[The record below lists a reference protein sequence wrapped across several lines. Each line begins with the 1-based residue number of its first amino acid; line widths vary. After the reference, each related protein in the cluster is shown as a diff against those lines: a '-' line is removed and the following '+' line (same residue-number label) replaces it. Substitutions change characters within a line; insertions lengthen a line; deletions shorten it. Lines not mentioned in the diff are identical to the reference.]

1 MARLPIVRDRHGEI
15 VDRRALREERG
26 GARASAGRSILPSQP
41 SRIPTPERLAAMLR
55 RAETPGY
62 GASVAYLELAELMEE
77 RHLHYL
83 GVLGTRRR
91 AVSQIGVAIEPAS
104 DSAADVRDADLVRG
118 LFEREEFADEA
129 FDILDAVGKGYSVTE
144 IVWDMSERQWMPV
157 RLQHQLPQWYDYDPD
172 TGTRLMRREM
182 SGYVELEPYKFIVHA
197 APAKSG
203 LPGRSGLAR
212 CAAWA
217 WMLGCYTLNDWM
229 RFCEVYGQPMRL
241 GRYHPAASDKDR
253 RTLFRAVR
261 DIATDAAAILP
272 EGMTIDFEGGDSTAA
287 HSGIYSD
294 LLAYLDAR
302 ISIAVLGQT
311 LTTESGG
318 TGSYALGQVH
328 NLVRH
333 DIERDDGRRL
343 AATLRRDL
351 VIPVVQLNHGPRPAY
366 PRVTIERE
374 TAVDVDL
381 MSRSLERL
389 VPLGL
394 RVRADEV
401 RARLRLAPPDD
412 DDEVLTAPAAPA
424 APPGAA
430 DPPEPAPARARDA
443 GADLN
448 DCRALARTLDEG
460 DPLPALTARTRAAL
474 GPLVDAWAGRVR
486 DALDAAD
493 SLATVRT
500 ALDAAAADPE
510 TGAFAAAFAPA
521 LIAAHLAGRY
531 DVAEE
536 AGGVAL
542 ATAAAQHTQ
551 LPFEEQIDFFR
562 GKLNLPTEA
571 WTDIWES
578 QHDVSFV
585 VAGAARDDLLTDLRD
600 AVDQAIADGTTL
612 ATFRRDFDSIVARH
626 GWSYNGGRDWRTRV
640 IYGTN
645 LRTSYAAGRYR
656 QMQDVAEHRPYW
668 RYRHSDA
675 SEQPRHDH
683 LAWDGLILRH
693 DDPWWDTHYPPN
705 GWGCKCYIET
715 LAERDMKRLGKDGPD
730 TAPAVRTRTVTV
742 GAMGPTPRTVTVP
755 VGIDPGWAY
764 APGQRSALGAAVRHR
779 LDRAASQAPAIASA
793 GVAATLAAPR
803 TLQALADEWR
813 RWRREGVGGTGRRAE
828 AMVVGALPPAALRA
842 LAAQGVTPASAAVS
856 VTRGA
861 LGHLGRRPKARR
873 GQALADADVDRLPEV
888 LAAPE
893 ATLYEPPRTPRA
905 RGTLLMVF
913 TPAGAEERRRGKW
926 VIEIDARGR
935 EQRGKG
941 RRRPYQTNSVRTAG
955 YVQAGDLRDPRYV
968 LLDGEVGE

>member
-1 MARLPIVRDRHGEI
+1 MARLPLVRDRYGEI

-41 SRIPTPERLAAMLR
+41 SRIPTPERLAATLR
-55 RAETPGY
+55 RAETPGA
-62 GASVAYLELAELMEE
+62 GASVAYLEIAELMEE
-77 RHLHYL
+77 RHIHYI

-91 AVSQIGVAIEPAS
+91 AVSQIGVAIEPAT
-104 DSAADVRDADLVRG
+104 DSAEDVRDADLVRSV
-118 LFEREEFADEA
+118 FAREEFGDEA

-144 IVWDMSERQWMPV
+144 IIWDMSERQWMPA

-172 TGTRLMRREM
+172 TGTRLMRREAD
-182 SGYVELEPYKFIVHA
+182 GYVEMEPYKYIVHA

-217 WMLGCYTLNDWM
+217 WMLGCYTLHDWM
-229 RFCEVYGQPMRL
+229 RFCEIYGQPLRI

-253 RTLFRAVR
+253 RTLYRAVR

-272 EGMTIDFEGGDSTAA
+272 EGMTIDFEGGGAVAA
-287 HSGIYSD
+287 HSEIYSD

-318 TGSYALGQVH
+318 TGSYALGRVH
-328 NLVRH
+328 DLVRH

-351 VIPVVQLNHGPRPAY
+351 VVPMVTLNHGPRPAY
-366 PRVTIERE
+366 PRVTIARE
-374 TAVDVDL
+374 DALDVDL
-381 MSRSLERL
+381 MSKSLARL

-424 APPGAA
+424 APPGAT

-443 GADLN
+443 GADL
-448 DCRALARTLDEG
+448 DHRALARTLDEG
-460 DPLPALTARTRAAL
+460 DPLPALTARARATL

-486 DALDAAD
+486 DALAAAD

-510 TGAFAAAFAPA
+510 TAAFAAALAAA
-521 LIAAHLAGRY
+521 LLAAHLAGRY

-542 ATAAAQHTQ
+542 ATAAVQHTQ
-551 LPFEEQIDFFR
+551 LPFDEQIRFFR
-562 GKLNLPTEA
+562 SKLNLPTQA
-571 WTDIWES
+571 WTDLWES

-600 AVDQAIADGTTL
+600 AVDRAIADGTTL
-612 ATFRRDFDSIVARH
+612 ATFRQDFDAIVARH

-656 QMQDVAEHRPYW
+656 QMQDVAEHRPWW

-683 LAWDGLILRH
+683 LAWDGLVLRH

-705 GWGCKCYIET
+705 GWGCKCYLET
-715 LAERDMKRLGKDGPD
+715 LAARDMRRLGRDGPD

-742 GAMGPTPRTVTVP
+742 GAKGPTPRTVTVP

-813 RWRREGVGGTGRRAE
+813 RWWREGVEGTGRRAE

-861 LGHLGRRPKARR
+861 LGHLGRGSKVRR
-873 GQALADADVDRLPEV
+873 GQALAEADVDRLPEV

-893 ATLYEPPRTPRA
+893 ATLYEPPRAPGA
-905 RGTLLMVF
+905 RGTLVMVF

-926 VIEIDARGR
+926 VIEIDARVDERRGR
-935 EQRGKG
+935 G
-941 RRRPYQTNSVRTAG
+941 RRRPYQTNSIRTAG